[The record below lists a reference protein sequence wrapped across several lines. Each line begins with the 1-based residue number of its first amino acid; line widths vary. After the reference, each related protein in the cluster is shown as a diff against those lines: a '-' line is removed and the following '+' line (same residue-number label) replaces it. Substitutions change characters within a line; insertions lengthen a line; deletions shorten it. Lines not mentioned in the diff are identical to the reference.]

1 MEEKIQALKAEHQTH
16 VESML
21 EAHNTEVKQ
30 LLEGGE
36 RKVQVKKRLAT
47 IETTNFCMV
56 LSVSQVQVT
65 NLIGMVKLMSL
76 LSKMVRI
83 FLM

>member
-1 MEEKIQALKAEHQTH
+1 MEEKIQALKAEHQAH

-21 EAHNTEVKQ
+21 ETHNTEVKQ

-36 RKVQVKKRLAT
+36 RKVQVKKRLGT
-47 IETTNFCMV
+47 IETTKFCMV

-76 LSKMVRI
+76 LNKMVRI
-83 FLM
+83 FMM